1 MWNKFYCKSWW
12 FGLKVLGIT
21 LLAFCPI
28 IVGLIKSNSLKQSQI
43 KIEKIIEL
51 INWIIIEI
59 KYKKTDIYSML
70 NILSFEE
77 NFKNL
82 EFLQYFKNKSNL
94 KPFPKAWKTAIE
106 NWNCT
111 IPKHEKNLLKSLSN
125 ILGTTDSNGQIFSLK
140 HLKLR
145 FEESLEHAKSLYIKQ
160 GKISRCL
167 GTLFGIAIFIIFI

>member
-1 MWNKFYCKSWW
+1 MKI
-12 FGLKVLGIT
+12 LGIT

-28 IVGLIKSNSLKQSQI
+28 IVGLTKSHNLKQNQI

-59 KYKKTDIYSML
+59 KYKKTDIYSIL
-70 NILSFEE
+70 KILSCEE

-82 EFLQYFKNKSNL
+82 EFLQYFKDNPIL
-94 KPFPKAWKTAIE
+94 EPFPKAWKNAIE

-111 IPKHEKNLLKSLSN
+111 IPKNEKNMIKSLSN
-125 ILGTTDSNGQIFSLK
+125 ILGATDSNGQIFSLK

-145 FEESLEHAKSLYIKQ
+145 FEESLKNAKSLYVRQ

-167 GTLFGIAIFIIFI
+167 GTLLGVLILIIFI